1 MAHELL
7 NGLSSAEAEQILEL
21 GTRQI
26 VPSGTL
32 LFRLGDTADRLFL
45 LDNAIVVA
53 FDDGKT
59 ALYSAALL
67 YATLSQARLL
77 EPSFSESDQI
87 HLIAP

>member
-1 MAHELL
+1 MPQFLMEKRPDPRIIK
-7 NGLSSAEAEQILEL
+7 S
-21 GTRQI
+21 
-26 VPSGTL
+26 
-32 LFRLGDTADRLFL
+32 DR

>member
-1 MAHELL
+1 MPQFLMGKPPNPRIIA
-7 NGLSSAEAEQILEL
+7 S
-21 GTRQI
+21 
-26 VPSGTL
+26 
-32 LFRLGDTADRLFL
+32 DR

-67 YATLSQARLL
+67 YAALSQARKL
-77 EPSFSESDQI
+77 EPSGSELDQI